1 MDQRISGTYCSCLVI
16 NCSLRFTT
24 EIHICCN
31 TAACTL
37 AAKIAMDFGQSIIV
51 YVFMPGFADA
61 TFFLF

>member
-1 MDQRISGTYCSCLVI
+1 MDQRIPGTHRSHLVI
-16 NCSLRFTT
+16 NYSLHFTT

-31 TAACTL
+31 TAVCTL
-37 AAKIAMDFGQSIIV
+37 AAKIAMDFGQNIIV